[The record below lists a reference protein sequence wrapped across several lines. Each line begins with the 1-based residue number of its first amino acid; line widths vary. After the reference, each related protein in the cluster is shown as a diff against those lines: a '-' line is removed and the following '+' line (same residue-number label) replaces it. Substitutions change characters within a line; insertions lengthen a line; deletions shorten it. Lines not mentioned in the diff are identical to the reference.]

1 MNPKQFKLFYKH
13 AGGKGG
19 RYWSLIFHS
28 FKNPFPCHFYFLN
41 LGSRTSSFQCNAN
54 TSSLCP
60 LCLLCPWR
68 LPHRVLPRPGRV
80 HGPRADWGRSPG
92 KHAWIPARCSAGAF
106 KQISHFRNL
115 FPLKLSIASIF
126 PLNRAAALPLSLGL
140 ALLPPFRVWALA
152 WQKHRWRITKNILKS
167 QRACSRWTTGWGRL
181 SSARMEME
189 KLDSG
194 WKPSTKV
201 PPDLAQD
208 CFHLCRAGVF
218 VCLVT
223 KGSPA
228 ALGGLRFGDQLLQ
241 VDGVNLAG
249 FSSDKVRY
257 YLSTYKASLLHCTMH
272 IVRCTTCWKRPR
284 WTT

>member
-1 MNPKQFKLFYKH
+1 MPTPAPSAPSVSSVSGSYPGLAEYMGLELTEAEVRANMPEYLPAVPQVH
-13 AGGKGG
+13 SN
-19 RYWSLIFHS
+19 RY
-28 FKNPFPCHFYFLN
+28 
-41 LGSRTSSFQCNAN
+41 
-54 TSSLCP
+54 
-60 LCLLCPWR
+60 
-68 LPHRVLPRPGRV
+68 
-80 HGPRADWGRSPG
+80 
-92 KHAWIPARCSAGAF
+92 
-106 KQISHFRNL
+106 RNL